1 MLNLEEITH
10 LTFDC
15 YGTLIDWESGILGA
29 VQPLLRSHGVEA
41 SPEKI
46 LRLYVTHE
54 AELESQGWR
63 PYREI
68 LQEVSAKIGADLG
81 VKLSEAEN
89 SLLPGSIKGWLPFS
103 DTLPALRRLEKRFRL
118 VILSNI
124 DDDLFAET
132 RKSLDVDFDQII
144 TAEHVRNYKPD
155 QAHFREALR
164 RLNVAPARIL
174 HVAQSLYH
182 DHVPAKRLGLSTAWV
197 NRPSRLADIGLAP
210 AASVEPDIKVS
221 DLAGLVTILDAQ
233 KKGGA

>member
-41 SPEKI
+41 LPEKI

-54 AELESQGWR
+54 AQLESKGWR

-68 LQEVSAKIGADLG
+68 LRQVSAKLGADLG
-81 VKLSEAEN
+81 VKLSETEN
-89 SLLPGSIKGWLPFS
+89 SLLPDSIKGWLPFS

-132 RKSLDVDFDQII
+132 RKRLDVDFDQII

-164 RLNVAPARIL
+164 RLNVAP
-174 HVAQSLYH
+174 
-182 DHVPAKRLGLSTAWV
+182 
-197 NRPSRLADIGLAP
+197 
-210 AASVEPDIKVS
+210 
-221 DLAGLVTILDAQ
+221 
-233 KKGGA
+233 